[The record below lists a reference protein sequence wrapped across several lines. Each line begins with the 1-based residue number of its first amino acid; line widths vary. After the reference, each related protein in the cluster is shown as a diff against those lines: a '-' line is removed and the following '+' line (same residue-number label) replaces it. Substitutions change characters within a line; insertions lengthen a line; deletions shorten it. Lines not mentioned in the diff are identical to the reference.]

1 VHVTTTTAQPG
12 PLHGLR
18 VVDLCWVYAGP
29 VMTRMLADLGAEV
42 IKIESRKRPDGTR
55 LGRRPLTPTGQLPDG
70 VDVDVEC
77 QPLNHA
83 LNRNKRSLSVDLSTP
98 EGRALVLDLV
108 RVSDVVT
115 DNFAAGAMT
124 RMGLGYPVLRSVQPD
139 IIALSLSGSGQYGRL
154 RDVLAYAG
162 TLAPL
167 GGVGLL
173 VGEADRV
180 HGVMSP
186 TYGDSN
192 AAIRAAGALLIALY
206 HRKRTGEG
214 QHIDVSEW
222 ETTMTGLEE
231 AFLSWQLTGVAPAP
245 DGNTS
250 REYAPHD
257 NYRCAGDDEWVAIAV
272 RGQDQWTALCDAAGL
287 PDLVTDPRFGDHAA
301 RVANAAALNAMVT
314 EWTRTRGA
322 DEVAAGLQK
331 AGIAAFKV
339 CSVGDQYGE
348 EHFYQ
353 REVFVES
360 DHPVVGVEIVPGR
373 PFRYTPKSGGPLAPI
388 SRPAPTVGEANH
400 YVVRELL
407 GESEDTFERLTRSGV
422 LH

>member
-1 VHVTTTTAQPG
+1 VHVTTFEPG

-42 IKIESRKRPDGTR
+42 IKVESRKRPDGTR
-55 LGRRPLTPTGQLPDG
+55 LGRRPLTPTVELPPEIDI
-70 VDVDVEC
+70 DLEC

-83 LNRNKRSLSVDLSTP
+83 LNRNKRSLSVDLSTE

-108 RVSDVVT
+108 KVSDVVT
-115 DNFAAGAMT
+115 DNFAAGTMA
-124 RMGLGYPVLRSVQPD
+124 RMGLGYSVLSSVKPD
-139 IIALSLSGSGQYGRL
+139 IIALSLSGGGQYGRL

-167 GGVGLL
+167 GGLGLL
-173 VGEADRV
+173 VGDADTTY
-180 HGVMSP
+180 GVMSP

-206 HRKRTGEG
+206 HRRRTGEG
-214 QHIDVSEW
+214 QHVDVSEW
-222 ETTMTGLEE
+222 ETTMTGLDE
-231 AFLSWQLTGVAPAP
+231 AFLTWQLTGNAPTRS
-245 DGNTS
+245 GNAS
-250 REYAPHD
+250 REFAPHN

-272 RGQDQWTALCDAAGL
+272 RGDEQWATLCDAIGL
-287 PDLVTDPRFGDHAA
+287 PALLTDPRFADQAG
-301 RVANAAALNAMVT
+301 RVANAAALDVIVAD
-314 EWTRTRGA
+314 WTRARDAA
-322 DEVAAGLQK
+322 DIADVLQK
-331 AGIAAFKV
+331 VGVAAFKV
-339 CSVGDQYGE
+339 CSIGDQYGE

-360 DHPVVGVEIVPGR
+360 EHPVVGIEIVPGR
-373 PFRYTPKSGGPLAPI
+373 PFRYTSKSGVPPAPI
-388 SRPAPTVGEANH
+388 SRPAPTIGEANH
-400 YVVRELL
+400 YVVRDLL
-407 GESEDTFERLTRSGV
+407 GASEETFDRLTQSGV